1 MSQDIPG
8 GSWTVEAVQ
17 AWLIDHLA
25 SSLGID
31 PSAISIGERFSRLGL
46 DSRRAT
52 GLLSDLGAAM
62 GRRLSPTLVWD
73 YPTIAELSLYLAGVA
88 PVSTL
93 SQPIDAPASIGGD
106 DLIAIIGLSCRFPS
120 ASDLEAFWALLRDGV
135 DAITEVPPDR
145 WNNEAFYDPDPAAPG
160 RTGTRWGGFLEQVDR
175 FDAQFFGISPRE
187 AVQMDP
193 QQRLVLELA
202 WEALADAGVPAEALR
217 GSKTGVYMGAM
228 WSDYAR
234 CAAGRASHI
243 TQHTATGQ
251 DISII
256 SARVSYWLG
265 LEGPSLTVNTACSSS
280 LVAIHLACQ
289 SLRAG
294 ESTMA
299 LVGGVN
305 LLIDPESTVAM
316 TKFGA
321 MAPDGRSKAF
331 DARANGYVRGEGAG
345 VVVLKTLRRA
355 LADGDPI
362 RCLIRGSAVNN
373 DGFSNGLTA
382 PNPQAQEAV
391 LRDAYRAAGVAPE
404 RVHYVEAHGTG
415 TMLGDPIEAK
425 AIGAVLGRA
434 RDDGRPLLIGSVKTN
449 IGHLEAAAGIAG
461 LIKTVLSI
469 QRRRIPP
476 NLHFERPN
484 PYIPFAE
491 LRLAVPPRLLD
502 WPHEDEAAV
511 AGVSSFGFGGTNCH
525 VVLEELR
532 SSPAQLLPLAADTP
546 EALAALAREVRALA
560 GAPGPDPALSDLCA
574 AAAATRSQGRHR
586 MAVTAS
592 SRAEAAALLD
602 GYLAALPQKR
612 LSASDAAA
620 HHGRVVFVFAGSGS
634 QWPGMGRTLLLQEP
648 VFRAVIERCDRA
660 LRQLAG
666 FSLLDELLA
675 DASRTRLRDVNV
687 QQLSLF
693 AIQAALGALWRS
705 WGVEPAAVIGHSGG
719 EIAAAHVAGAL
730 DLEDALRIAH
740 HRSRL
745 QQRINGSG
753 AMALV
758 ELDAEEAERLCAAHP
773 GRLCVAGYNSPIS
786 TVISGEEAAVVDT
799 LAALQREG
807 RTGHRIKVDFAAHS
821 PAMDPLVPELLAA
834 LGELRPRR
842 ASVPIVSTVTVAALD
857 GAECTAA
864 YWARNLREP
873 VRFAAALDLLMS
885 EGHDTF
891 LEIGPHPVLLHNIEQ
906 TVQRGGRRAAVL
918 ACMRRGED
926 EAATLREALGEIY
939 VRGASID
946 WSRVF
951 PADAR
956 PVALAGPAPAA
967 VARAKVSL
975 LPLSAHTP
983 EALRALAG
991 AVSSQLRDRPP
1002 LALHDLCYTAAVRR
1016 GHQDH
1021 RLSVLADSVSML
1033 ADELDAFAAGEV
1045 RPGVTVGRCPP
1056 GPRRKIVFV
1065 FAGQGVSWA
1074 GIGRELLANEPVFR
1088 EAIERCDAALRPH
1101 LGWSVR
1107 EELEVDASRSR
1118 LSRSDVAQPLFFALQ
1133 VALSAQWRAWG
1144 VVPDAVIGHS
1154 VGEIAAAHVAGALTL
1169 EDAARIVS
1177 HRGRLAHRAAG
1188 QGRMAV
1194 TGASCEEA
1202 ERLVAE
1208 FPGRLWVAA
1217 MNSPSSTVLSGE
1229 PGALAAAIERL
1240 ESQGKSCRLLDVDF
1254 ASHSGQMAPLAE
1266 ELEAALDRLAP
1277 RKAALPMLST
1287 TVGQPV
1293 LGSELTGAYWARNMR
1308 EPVRFE
1314 AAVFE
1319 AIGQGYEIFVEIGPH
1334 PALAR
1339 PMAECLERSGRSGTL
1354 LATLRSERGE
1364 RAVMLESLGA
1374 LYAQGHPVHW
1384 RGLYPHE
1391 GRLAPLPSYP
1401 WQRQRFW
1408 LEAARVAEQR
1418 EAPVSPA
1425 AEEQDAG
1432 FGAYEIEWVRSA
1444 ALDAREPASRPAS
1457 RPASNERWIVLADRG
1472 GLGDRLIERLE
1483 ALGSRCVRVDA
1494 GAAFERP
1501 APDRYL
1507 VDPARPEDLVRLVA
1521 EALGPDQPACAGI
1534 VDLFGLD
1541 AAALEE
1547 TSAASLAA
1555 AEALGCAGVLH
1566 LVQAL
1571 TAAGRS
1577 PRLWVLTRGAQAA
1590 GEELLAVSPVQASP
1604 WGLGRVI
1611 AQEHPE
1617 LRATLVDLAPR
1628 GGADEAASLA
1638 ELLLSATDE
1647 PQWAL
1652 RGDARYVARLARR
1665 PMAALADPGG
1675 RPAGG
1680 TADDELRLR
1689 PDGAYLITGG
1699 LGALGLEVARWM
1711 VERGAKHLVLVG
1723 RSGGSP
1729 AAQEAVGALERGGA
1743 RVEIARADVANAT
1756 ELATALARVALRLPP
1771 LRGVVHAAGSVDD
1784 APLVEL
1790 TRERLAA
1797 VMSSK
1802 VAGAFNLH
1810 GLTLGAPL
1818 DFFVLFS
1825 SVASMLGTAGQGNY
1839 AAANAFLDA
1848 LAHHRRALGLPGLS
1862 INWGPWSEV
1871 GLATRADRS
1880 AFLAAR
1886 GIASLSPS
1894 DGLHAL
1900 GRLLR
1905 ADAAQIGVVAFDVER
1920 WCEAHAS
1927 AAASPFFA
1935 RLRKARPAA
1944 PAAPAAPE
1952 HRLREALAG
1961 APPGRARRLLLE
1973 AHVSRYLASVLGL
1986 PPSSPIDQDTPV
1998 RKLGLDSLT
2007 AVELRNRLGASVG
2020 LTLPATFVW
2029 NHPTISA
2036 IARFLADRLGVS
2048 LELDAAAGPH
2058 GEAMGRDGHAPADGD
2073 ASSRAQ
2079 NGAAREPVNGHAP
2092 TNGASA
2098 APGPASAT
2106 AIAIIGMGCRFPGG
2120 VVDPES
2126 FWALLRDGVDAVTEV
2141 PLERWNAQ
2149 ELYDDDPAAPGRMN
2163 TRWGG
2168 FLSGIGDFDA
2178 DFFGISAREAVAM
2191 DPQQRIALE
2200 VAYEALED
2208 GGQPIERLAGS
2219 ATGVFLGVQSHS
2231 NDYARLQLADP
2242 AKIDAYSGT
2251 GTSHSILS
2259 GRLSYIFDLRG
2270 PNVALDTG
2278 CSSAITAIHLAC
2290 QSLRAGESDLALAG
2304 GVNLML
2310 TPEFTIAASKV
2321 EFLSPDGR
2329 CRTFDARANGFV
2341 RAEGCGVLVLKRL
2354 SDALRDGDRVRAVIR
2369 GTALNQDGHSNGI
2382 TAPNGLSQVA
2392 VLGQAL
2398 RNAGVD
2404 PSGVTYIEA
2413 HGTGT
2418 TLGDPIEVEAL
2429 AEVYGRAGAD
2439 RCLLG
2444 SVKTNIG
2451 HSEAAAGVAGVI
2463 KTVLCFEQEAVPP
2476 HLHFETL
2483 NPHITIDGTRFAI
2496 PTELSPWPSRGSAR
2510 RAGVSAFGWSGTNGH
2525 LILEEAPR
2533 GAAVRAP
2540 VEPVEDARPLLLP
2553 LSAASADALR
2563 ARAEAV
2569 RSLLGRPEDAPA
2581 LQDLCYT
2588 AAIRR
2593 SHLRHRLSLVVR
2605 SREDAL
2611 AGLSAYLDDKPHPG
2625 LVSGRKAPERS
2636 RRLAFLFSGQGS
2648 QWLGMG
2654 RELLARDGVFRA
2666 MMERCERAMRE
2677 HVAWSLITSL
2687 TAEGER
2693 ARFEEIDF
2701 IQPALFA
2708 IQVSLAAVFR
2718 SVGVVP
2724 DVVVGHSMGEVAA
2737 ACVAGALRLED
2748 AARIICQRS
2757 RLLRRVSGTGAM
2769 ALVEL
2774 PEAEAEAAIAGH
2786 RDRLSVAVIMSP
2798 RGTVLAGD
2806 PAALDEV
2813 LEEIKGRGIFCR
2825 RVKIDVASHSPQMDP
2840 LLGDLAA
2847 ALSGIAPQRGSIP
2860 MVSTVTGQPTD
2871 GSDLD
2876 AAYWVRNLRA
2886 PVLFSGV
2893 IQRLLGEGINVFA
2906 ELSPHPV
2913 LLPAIESGL
2922 LDARP
2927 DGVALLPSLRR
2938 ETGELDVLLE
2948 SLGAL
2953 YVRGHAVDFRRLV
2966 PTGRSVPLPSYP
2978 WQRRRFWID
2987 DATAGEPVAAQG
2999 DAPAALDASA
3009 LLAAAPDE
3017 QRAVLERYLRDQIAR
3032 TTRLS
3037 AAQIAADRPLRE
3049 LGIDSLMAVQLR
3061 NRVDT
3066 DLGATLSIVQ
3076 ILTGSSASQLAADL
3090 LSQVKSRALLDAVH
3104 QRAPAPDAGQEE
3116 WETTLI

>member
-1 MSQDIPG
+1 M
-8 GSWTVEAVQ
+8 TE
-17 AWLIDHLA
+17 HLA
-25 SSLGID
+25 SVLGID

-52 GLLSDLGAAM
+52 SLINDLGAAL
-62 GRRLSPTLVWD
+62 GRPLSPTLVWD
-73 YPTIAELSLYLAGVA
+73 CPTIAELSLLLAGVA
-88 PVSTL
+88 PVSPL
-93 SQPIDAPASIGGD
+93 SQPIDAPASIGGGD

-120 ASDLEAFWALLRDGV
+120 ANDLEAFWALLRDGV

-145 WNNEAFYDPDPAAPG
+145 WDTEAFYDPDPSAPG
-160 RTGTRWGGFLEQVDR
+160 RTSSRWGGFLDRVDR

-202 WEALADAGVPAEALR
+202 WEALADAGVPAETLR

-234 CAAGRASHI
+234 CAAGRGSHI

-265 LEGPSLTVNTACSSS
+265 LQGPSLAVNTACSSS

-299 LVGGVN
+299 LAGGVN

-345 VVVLKTLRRA
+345 VVVLKPLRRA

-434 RDDGRPLLIGSVKTN
+434 RDDSRPLLIGSVKTN
-449 IGHLEAAAGIAG
+449 IGHLEAASGIAG

-469 QRRRIPP
+469 QRRKIPP
-476 NLHFERPN
+476 NLHFEQPN

-502 WPHEDEAAV
+502 WPHEDQAAL

-532 SSPAQLLPLAADTP
+532 PSPAQILPLAADAP
-546 EALAALAREVRALA
+546 EALAALARELRALA
-560 GAPGPDPALSDLCA
+560 GAPGPEPALSDLCA
-574 AAAATRSQGRHR
+574 TAAAMRSRGRHR

-602 GYLAALPQKR
+602 GYLAALPQKG
-612 LSASDAAA
+612 LSAGDAAGL
-620 HHGRVVFVFAGSGS
+620 HGRVVFVFAGSGS

-648 VFRAVIERCDRA
+648 VFRSVIERCDRA
-660 LRQLAG
+660 LRPLAG

-675 DASRTRLRDVNV
+675 DASRTRLHEVNV

-693 AIQAALGALWRS
+693 AVQAALGALWRS

-745 QQRINGSG
+745 QQRVNGRG

-758 ELDAEEAERLCAAHP
+758 ELHAEEADRLCAAHP
-773 GRLCVAGYNSPIS
+773 GRLHVAGYNSPIS
-786 TVISGEEAAVVDT
+786 TVISGEEAAVVDA

-807 RTGHRIKVDFAAHS
+807 RTGHRIRVDFAAHS
-821 PAMDPLVPELLAA
+821 PAMDPLVPELLSA

-842 ASVPIVSTVTVAALD
+842 ASVPIVSTVTAAALD

-864 YWARNLREP
+864 YWARNLRAP
-873 VRFAAALDLLMS
+873 VRFAAALERLVS

-939 VRGASID
+939 VRGSSIR
-946 WSRVF
+946 WSRLF

-956 PVALAGPAPAA
+956 PVALADIAPAA
-967 VARAKVSL
+967 VARAEVSL

-983 EALRALAG
+983 EALRALAR

-1002 LALHDLCYTAAVRR
+1002 LALHDLCYTAAARR
-1016 GHQDH
+1016 GHHDH
-1021 RLSVLADSVSML
+1021 RLSVLADSVSGL
-1033 ADELDAFAAGEV
+1033 VDELDAFVAGEV
-1045 RPGVTVGRCPP
+1045 RPGLTVGRCPP
-1056 GPRRKIVFV
+1056 GSRRKIVFV

-1074 GIGRELLANEPVFR
+1074 GMGRELLASEPVFR

-1107 EELEVDASRSR
+1107 EELQVDASRSR
-1118 LSRSDVAQPLFFALQ
+1118 LSRSDVAQPMFFALQ

-1154 VGEIAAAHVAGALTL
+1154 VGEIAAAHVAGALEL

-1194 TGASCEEA
+1194 TAVSREEA
-1202 ERLVAE
+1202 EGLVAE
-1208 FPGRLWVAA
+1208 VPGRLWVAA

-1229 PGALAAAIERL
+1229 PDALAAVIERL
-1240 ESQGKSCRLLDVDF
+1240 ESQGKSCRWLDVDF
-1254 ASHSGQMAPLAE
+1254 ASHSGQMAPLAD
-1266 ELEAALDRLAP
+1266 ELEAALERLAP

-1319 AIGQGYEIFVEIGPH
+1319 AIRQGYEIFVEIGPH

-1374 LYAQGHPVHW
+1374 LYALGHPVHW

-1408 LEAARVAEQR
+1408 LEATRVAEQH

-1425 AEEQDAG
+1425 AAEQGAG
-1432 FGAYEIEWVRSA
+1432 FGAYEIQWERSA
-1444 ALDAREPASRPAS
+1444 VLGAREPLSRPAS
-1457 RPASNERWIVLADRG
+1457 SERWIVLADRG

-1494 GAAFERP
+1494 GAAFGRP

-1521 EALGPDQPACAGI
+1521 EALGPDLPACAGI

-1541 AAALEE
+1541 AAAPEE
-1547 TSAASLAA
+1547 TSAASIAG

-1590 GEELLAVSPVQASP
+1590 GEEVLAVAPAQAPP

-1628 GGADEAASLA
+1628 GGADEASSLA

-1665 PMAALADPGG
+1665 PVAALADPGA
-1675 RPAGG
+1675 RSADA
-1680 TADDELRLR
+1680 TAADEIRLR

-1729 AAQEAVGALERGGA
+1729 AAQEAVGALERAGA

-1756 ELATALARVALRLPP
+1756 ELATALARVALRIPP

-1784 APLVEL
+1784 APLVDL

-1810 GLTLGAPL
+1810 SLTLGAPL

-1848 LAHHRRALGLPGLS
+1848 LAHHRRARGLPGLS

-1900 GRLLR
+1900 ARLLQ
-1905 ADAAQIGVVAFDVER
+1905 ADAAQIGVVALDVER
-1920 WCEAHAS
+1920 WCETQAS

-1944 PAAPAAPE
+1944 PAALAAPE
-1952 HRLREALAG
+1952 HRLGEALAS

-1986 PPSSPIDQDTPV
+1986 PPSSPIDPDTPV

-2036 IARFLADRLGVS
+2036 VARFLADRLGVS
-2048 LELDAAAGPH
+2048 LEPDAAAGSH
-2058 GEAMGRDGHAPADGD
+2058 GEAMGRDGHVLVDGD
-2073 ASSRAQ
+2073 VPSRAQ
-2079 NGAAREPVNGHAP
+2079 NGAAREPVNGHARHAS

-2098 APGPASAT
+2098 APSPP
-2106 AIAIIGMGCRFPGG
+2106 IAIIGVGCRFPGG
-2120 VVDPES
+2120 VVDPAS

-2149 ELYDDDPAAPGRMN
+2149 DLYDDDPAAPGRMN

-2208 GGQPIERLAGS
+2208 GGQTIERLAGS

-2290 QSLRAGESDLALAG
+2290 QSLRVGESDLALAG

-2354 SDALRDGDRVRAVIR
+2354 SDALRDGDRVWAVIR
-2369 GTALNQDGHSNGI
+2369 GTALNQDGQSNGI
-2382 TAPNGLSQVA
+2382 TAPNGVSQVA
-2392 VLGQAL
+2392 VLRQAL

-2463 KTVLCFEQEAVPP
+2463 KAVLCFEREAVPP

-2496 PTELSPWPSRGSAR
+2496 PTELSPWPARGSAR

-2533 GAAVRAP
+2533 GAAARAP
-2540 VEPVEDARPLLLP
+2540 VDDGRPLLLP
-2553 LSAASADALR
+2553 LSAASPDALR

-2569 RSLLGRPEDAPA
+2569 RSLLGRPDDAPA
-2581 LQDLCYT
+2581 LRDLCYT

-2611 AGLSAYLDDKPHPG
+2611 AGLSAYLDDKPHTG

-2666 MMERCERAMRE
+2666 MMERCERVMRE

-2718 SVGVVP
+2718 SYGVLP

-2774 PEAEAEAAIAGH
+2774 SEAEAEAAIAGH

-2806 PAALDEV
+2806 PAALNEV
-2813 LEEIKGRGIFCR
+2813 LEEVKGRGIFCR

-2840 LLGDLAA
+2840 LLDELAA

-2876 AAYWVRNLRA
+2876 AAYWARNLRA

-2893 IQRLLGEGINVFA
+2893 IQRLLAEGFDVFA

-2927 DGVALLPSLRR
+2927 GGVALLPSLRR

-2953 YVRGHAVDFRRLV
+2953 HVRGHAVDFRRLV

-3017 QRAVLERYLRDQIAR
+3017 QRALLERYLRDLLAR

-3037 AAQIAADRPLRE
+3037 AAEIAADRPIRE
-3049 LGIDSLMAVQLR
+3049 LGIDSLMAMQLR
-3061 NRVDT
+3061 NRVGA

-3076 ILTGSSASQLAADL
+3076 ILMGSSASQLAADL
-3090 LSQVKSRALLDAVH
+3090 LSQIKSRALLDAVH
-3104 QRAPAPDAGQEE
+3104 QRVPAPDAGQEE

>member
-1 MSQDIPG
+1 MSRDFSR
-8 GSWTVEAVQ
+8 GSWTAEAVQ
-17 AWLIDHLA
+17 AWLIEHLA
-25 SSLGID
+25 SGLGID
-31 PSAISIGERFSRLGL
+31 PSAISTGERFSRLGL

-52 GLLSDLGAAM
+52 GLISDLGAAL
-62 GRRLSPTLVWD
+62 GRPLSPTLVWD
-73 YPTIAELSLYLAGVA
+73 CPTIAELSLFLAGDA
-88 PVSTL
+88 PVSPL
-93 SQPIDAPASIGGD
+93 SPLIDAPASIGGD

-120 ASDLEAFWALLRDGV
+120 ANDLDAFWTLLRDGV
-135 DAITEVPPDR
+135 DAISEVPRDR
-145 WNNEAFYDPDPAAPG
+145 WDTEAFYDPDPSAPG
-160 RTGTRWGGFLEQVDR
+160 RTSTRWGGFLDQMDR

-251 DISII
+251 DTSII
-256 SARVSYWLG
+256 AARVSYWLG
-265 LEGPSLTVNTACSSS
+265 LQGPSLAVNTACSSS

-299 LVGGVN
+299 LAGGVN

-345 VVVLKTLRRA
+345 VVVLKPLRRA

-434 RDDGRPLLIGSVKTN
+434 RDDSRPLLIGSVKTN
-449 IGHLEAAAGIAG
+449 IGHLEAASGIAG

-469 QRRRIPP
+469 QHRKIPP
-476 NLHFERPN
+476 NLHFEQPN

-491 LRLAVPPRLLD
+491 LRLAVPPRLVD
-502 WPHEDEAAV
+502 WPHEDEAAL

-525 VVLEELR
+525 VVIEELR
-532 SSPAQLLPLAADTP
+532 QSPAQILPLAADTP
-546 EALAALAREVRALA
+546 ESLAAVAREIRALALA
-560 GAPGPDPALSDLCA
+560 GAPGPEPALSDLCA
-574 AAAATRSQGRHR
+574 TAAARAMRSQGRHR

-602 GYLAALPQKR
+602 GHLAALPQKG
-612 LSASDAAA
+612 LSAGDAAGL
-620 HHGRVVFVFAGSGS
+620 HGRVVFVFAGSGS

-660 LRQLAG
+660 LRRLAG
-666 FSLLDELLA
+666 LSLVDELLA
-675 DASRTRLRDVNV
+675 DASRTRLREVNV

-693 AIQAALGALWRS
+693 AVQAALGALWRS

-745 QQRINGSG
+745 QERMNGRG

-758 ELDAEEAERLCAAHP
+758 ELHAEETERLCAAHP
-773 GRLCVAGYNSPIS
+773 GRLHVAGYNSPIS
-786 TVISGEEAAVVDT
+786 TVISGEEAAVADT

-821 PAMDPLVPELLAA
+821 PAMDPLVPELLSA

-842 ASVPIVSTVTVAALD
+842 ASVPIVSTVTAAALD

-873 VRFAAALDLLMS
+873 VRFAAALELLVS

-906 TVQRGGRRAAVL
+906 TVQRGGRRATVL

-939 VRGASID
+939 VRGASIR
-946 WSRVF
+946 WSRLV

-956 PVALAGPAPAA
+956 PVALADLAPTA
-967 VARAKVSL
+967 VARAEVSL

-983 EALRALAG
+983 EALQALAR
-991 AVSSQLRDRPP
+991 AVSSQLRDCPP
-1002 LALHDLCYTAAVRR
+1002 FALDDLCYTAAARR

-1021 RLSVLADSVSML
+1021 RLAVLADSVSGL
-1033 ADELDAFAAGEV
+1033 VDELDAFVAGEV
-1045 RPGVTVGRCPP
+1045 RPGLTVGRCPP
-1056 GPRRKIVFV
+1056 GSRRKIVFV
-1065 FAGQGVSWA
+1065 FAGQGVSW
-1074 GIGRELLANEPVFR
+1074 GGMGRELLASEPVFR
-1088 EAIERCDAALRPH
+1088 EAIERCDAALFPH

-1107 EELEVDASRSR
+1107 EELQVDASRSR
-1118 LSRSDVAQPLFFALQ
+1118 LSRSDVAQPMFFALQ

-1154 VGEIAAAHVAGALTL
+1154 VGEVAAAHVAGALEL

-1194 TGASCEEA
+1194 TGVSCEEA

-1208 FPGRLWVAA
+1208 APGRLWVAA

-1229 PGALAAAIERL
+1229 PDALAAVIERL

-1266 ELEAALDRLAP
+1266 ELEAALERLAP

-1293 LGSELTGAYWARNMR
+1293 LGSELTGAYWARNLR

-1314 AAVFE
+1314 AAVSE

-1374 LYAQGHPVHW
+1374 LYALGHPVQW

-1391 GRLAPLPSYP
+1391 GRLAPLPAYP

-1408 LEAARVAEQR
+1408 LEATRVAEEH

-1425 AEEQDAG
+1425 AEEQDAR
-1432 FGAYEIEWVRSA
+1432 FGAYEIQWERGAVLA
-1444 ALDAREPASRPAS
+1444 APEPSSRPAS
-1457 RPASNERWIVLADRG
+1457 SERWVVLADRA

-1483 ALGSRCVRVDA
+1483 ALGSRCARVDA
-1494 GAAFERP
+1494 GAAFERQ

-1541 AAALEE
+1541 AAAPEE
-1547 TSAASLAA
+1547 TSVASLAA

-1590 GEELLAVSPVQASP
+1590 GEEVLAVSPAQASP

-1617 LRATLVDLAPR
+1617 LCATLVDLDPR
-1628 GGADEAASLA
+1628 GGADEASSLA

-1665 PMAALADPGG
+1665 PMAALADPGA
-1675 RPAGG
+1675 RSADA
-1680 TADDELRLR
+1680 TAADESRLR

-1729 AAQEAVGALERGGA
+1729 AAQEAVGALERAGA

-1756 ELATALARVALRLPP
+1756 ELATALARVALRIPP

-1784 APLVEL
+1784 APLVDL
-1790 TRERLAA
+1790 DRERLAA
-1797 VMSSK
+1797 VMASK

-1810 GLTLGAPL
+1810 SLTLGAPL

-1848 LAHHRRALGLPGLS
+1848 LAHHRRACGLPGLS

-1871 GLATRADRS
+1871 GLAAREDRS

-1886 GIASLSPS
+1886 GIASLSPG

-1900 GRLLR
+1900 ARLLR
-1905 ADAAQIGVVAFDVER
+1905 ADAAQIGVVALDVER
-1920 WCEAHAS
+1920 WCETHAS

-1944 PAAPAAPE
+1944 PAA
-1952 HRLREALAG
+1952 LAS

-1986 PPSSPIDQDTPV
+1986 PPSSPIDPDTSV

-2007 AVELRNRLGASVG
+2007 AVELRNRVGASVG

-2048 LELDAAAGPH
+2048 LDPDAAAGSH
-2058 GEAMGRDGHAPADGD
+2058 GEAMGRDGHVLVDGD
-2073 ASSRAQ
+2073 GSSRAQ

-2098 APGPASAT
+2098 APGPPSAPP
-2106 AIAIIGMGCRFPGG
+2106 IAIIGMGCRFPGA
-2120 VVDPES
+2120 VVDPAS

-2149 ELYDDDPAAPGRMN
+2149 DLYDNDPAAPGKMN

-2168 FLSGIGDFDA
+2168 FLSSIGDFDA

-2208 GGQPIERLAGS
+2208 GGQTLERLAGS

-2231 NDYARLQLADP
+2231 NDYARLQFADP
-2242 AKIDAYSGT
+2242 VKIDAYSGT

-2290 QSLRAGESDLALAG
+2290 QSLRVGESDLALAG

-2341 RAEGCGVLVLKRL
+2341 RAEGCGILVLKRL
-2354 SDALRDGDRVRAVIR
+2354 SDALRDGDRVWAVIR

-2382 TAPNGLSQVA
+2382 TAPNGLSQAA
-2392 VLGQAL
+2392 VIRQAL
-2398 RNAGVD
+2398 RNADVE
-2404 PSGVTYIEA
+2404 PSGVTYVEA

-2429 AEVYGRAGAD
+2429 AEVYGKAGAD

-2451 HSEAAAGVAGVI
+2451 HSEAAAGVAGII
-2463 KTVLCFEQEAVPP
+2463 KTVLCFEHEAVPP

-2496 PTELSPWPSRGSAR
+2496 PTELSPWPAGGSAR

-2533 GAAVRAP
+2533 GAATGAP
-2540 VEPVEDARPLLLP
+2540 VEDGRPLLLP
-2553 LSAASADALR
+2553 LSAASPDALR

-2581 LQDLCYT
+2581 LRDLCYT
-2588 AAIRR
+2588 AGIRR

-2611 AGLSAYLDDKPHPG
+2611 AGLSAYLDDRPHAG
-2625 LVSGRKAPERS
+2625 LVSGRKAPESS

-2666 MMERCERAMRE
+2666 MMERCERVMRA

-2718 SVGVVP
+2718 SYGVVP

-2737 ACVAGALRLED
+2737 ACVAGALSLED

-2774 PEAEAEAAIAGH
+2774 PVAEAEAAIAGH

-2840 LLGDLAA
+2840 LLGDLTA
-2847 ALSGIAPQRGSIP
+2847 ALAGIAPRRGSIP
-2860 MVSTVTGQPTD
+2860 MYSTVTGQPTD

-2876 AAYWVRNLRA
+2876 AAYWARNLRA

-2893 IQRLLGEGINVFA
+2893 IQRLLAEGFNVFA

-2927 DGVALLPSLRR
+2927 GGVALLPSLRR

-2953 YVRGHAVDFRRLV
+2953 HVRGHAVDFRRLV

-2987 DATAGEPVAAQG
+2987 DATAGEPLAAQG

-3017 QRAVLERYLRDQIAR
+3017 QRALLERYLRDLVAR

-3037 AAQIAADRPLRE
+3037 AAQIAADRPLNE
-3049 LGIDSLMAVQLR
+3049 LGIDSLMAMQLR
-3061 NRVDT
+3061 NRVDA
-3066 DLGATLSIVQ
+3066 DLGAALSIVQ
-3076 ILTGSSASQLAADL
+3076 ILMGSSASQLAADL
-3090 LSQVKSRALLDAVH
+3090 LSQIRSRALLDTVH